1 MAPLALAGA
10 AVTARPWTCGEVI
23 RARKREAAGMSHA
36 DIALG
41 LGRTERAV
49 RAKLFK
55 ERGGA
60 RPKPGPAPMP
70 HAAQQA
76 REALAWEVAVA
87 RAERA
92 TAPLLRSWPSG
103 LWP

>member
-10 AVTARPWTCGEVI
+10 AMSARPWTCGEVI

-60 RPKPGPAPMP
+60 RPKPGPVPMP
-70 HAAQQA
+70 HQAQQA